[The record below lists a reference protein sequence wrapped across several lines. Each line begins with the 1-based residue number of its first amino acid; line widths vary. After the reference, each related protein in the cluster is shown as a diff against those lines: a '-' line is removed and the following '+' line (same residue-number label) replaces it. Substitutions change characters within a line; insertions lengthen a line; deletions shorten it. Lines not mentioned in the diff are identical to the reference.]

1 MPPNDLVR
9 LLKRILPWIP
19 SINDGIRGEIQQLID
34 QLQTQ
39 MRQ

>member
-9 LLKRILPWIP
+9 LLKHILPWIP
-19 SINDGIRGEIQQLID
+19 SVNESIRAEIQQLID
-34 QLQTQ
+34 QLQAQ